1 MGNSVSLRDYLLST
15 SESYCSE
22 QGSESEDASHLNN
35 ETNDENPLKPRKTS
49 SSNGSSNGGDRRVSI
64 NDAAAFVEPAFQ
76 SQHEGGRLREV
87 TPVKFNDHH
96 DGGILKIRHFGPP
109 PQTNGSRAR
118 GLAPVDD
125 PFITNDEIDEVD
137 NWKINPFT
145 LRKQPQ
151 QFGDSTG
158 SNRNLEERFFV
169 NSRLPKLKVDMPA
182 IFEGRDTSTEE
193 RRSRR
198 KSRILSTSQD
208 GDSLTLSASHDG
220 SSGKSRTIL
229 GVAYVV
235 LLIIFLI
242 LLGLF
247 LYYVLR
253 EDGNDID
260 GDRGMVV
267 PIPDTPT
274 MSPPLGR
281 LLLVLSWGSIGEIR
295 RNLTLRLISSHISS
309 KFRWDAVPTVFPGT
323 VAPSIDSTTSL
334 PTSFPTFSGKLWE
347 AAGDIIPHDDSIGQI
362 AVSLSFDGR
371 TMVTLQGDTLQRYQ
385 WQAFAWRKRGST
397 VRTTTWVDPAIDPA
411 MAMSTT
417 GVALSLD
424 GKTLAIAAVEN
435 DFATITPGMVRV
447 YRLEER
453 IDNTEEL
460 WTQAGQTLVGTRDED
475 RFGAAVALSGSGL
488 HLAVGAPANDHIGGP
503 NDSSTK
509 SNVGQVRVF
518 RWNENVGL
526 WVAYGQSLRGT
537 ATDQSIGEVVS
548 LSNDGYMLA
557 VAGTKGGLMIHRL
570 NSGERWIQ
578 WGFSGVSA
586 PNTVSNAALSG
597 SGKVVALSDST
608 TGAVRVYQGVSW

>member
-1 MGNSVSLRDYLLST
+1 
-15 SESYCSE
+15 
-22 QGSESEDASHLNN
+22 
-35 ETNDENPLKPRKTS
+35 
-49 SSNGSSNGGDRRVSI
+49 
-64 NDAAAFVEPAFQ
+64 
-76 SQHEGGRLREV
+76 
-87 TPVKFNDHH
+87 
-96 DGGILKIRHFGPP
+96 
-109 PQTNGSRAR
+109 
-118 GLAPVDD
+118 
-125 PFITNDEIDEVD
+125 
-137 NWKINPFT
+137 
-145 LRKQPQ
+145 
-151 QFGDSTG
+151 
-158 SNRNLEERFFV
+158 
-169 NSRLPKLKVDMPA
+169 
-182 IFEGRDTSTEE
+182 
-193 RRSRR
+193 
-198 KSRILSTSQD
+198 
-208 GDSLTLSASHDG
+208 
-220 SSGKSRTIL
+220 
-229 GVAYVV
+229 
-235 LLIIFLI
+235 
-242 LLGLF
+242 
-247 LYYVLR
+247 
-253 EDGNDID
+253 
-260 GDRGMVV
+260 MVV

-281 LLLVLSWGSIGEIR
+281 LLLVLPWGSIGEIR

-347 AAGDIIPHDDSIGQI
+347 ASGDIIPHDDSIGQI

-397 VRTTTWVDPAIDPA
+397 VRTTTWVDPAIVPA

-417 GVALSLD
+417 GGVVAWGAADTRNIHVLDWNLGDWQERPVLSLFSFDGNISVPGQYSSFKLALSASGNVLVVGEPFAQESSGRVQLFRWSAIDQQWTRIRTWVGSPGSLTGSSVALSLD

-578 WGFSGVSA
+578 CGFSGVSA